1 MALVKITTNTPA
13 YHLEYKQDE
22 TNKRIVHALQVLFE
36 IPEEVNKILHVFY
49 GIMGLMTIQ
58 NHTLRKIA
66 VEKLNLN
73 SNSSHWW
80 NFYWAIYEGTLIRF
94 KRNNY

>member
-1 MALVKITTNTPA
+1 MALVKITTNIPA

-36 IPEEVNKILHVFY
+36 IPEEVKKYCMFLWTYRADEYTKTYFKKISC
-49 GIMGLMTIQ
+49 
-58 NHTLRKIA
+58 R
-66 VEKLNLN
+66 KLNLN

-94 KRNNY
+94 KRRIN